1 MAIKRRITPDPDSQY
16 RLCRCGCDGE
26 AEYIEFDTGFWC
38 VACKACHRRGKLHRI
53 RHRVQV
59 NWNGGERHG

>member
-16 RLCRCGCDGE
+16 RLCRCGCGGE
-26 AEYIEFDTGFWC
+26 AEYIEFDMGFWC
-38 VACKACHRRGKLHRI
+38 VACKSCKRRGRLHRV

-59 NWNGGERHG
+59 NWNGGERNW